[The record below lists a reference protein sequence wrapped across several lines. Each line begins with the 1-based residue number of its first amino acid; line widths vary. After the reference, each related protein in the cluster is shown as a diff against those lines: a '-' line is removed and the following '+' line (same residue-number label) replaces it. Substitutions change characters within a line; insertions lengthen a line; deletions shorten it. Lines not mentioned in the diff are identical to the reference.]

1 MYHARS
7 IVQATKLLSGEHE
20 KEVKAAIE
28 GVNPMWLE
36 NWFDGLTYCT
46 WNGLGQK
53 LTDEK
58 IYGALDKLSAA
69 NINITNLII
78 DDNWQSLD
86 YAGQGQ
92 FQYGWTEFEADRNT
106 FPNGLKATV
115 SKIRNDHPN
124 IQHVAVWHAIM
135 GYWGGLSPNGH
146 LAKTYDSVRVVRED
160 AERRNLPLGGAM
172 TVVSGKDVG
181 RFYNDFYSFLAD
193 AGIDAVKTDA
203 QFILDTIVKP
213 TDRRELI
220 RAYLDAWTVNSLR
233 HFSVKAISCS
243 MLKTFVVIHLLLG
256 GSLTS
261 VLFFTPSTRQ
271 IVDLTTNTYHS
282 VTNSSN
288 TLLQPNAY

>member
-1 MYHARS
+1 MYQARS
-7 IVQATKLLSGEHE
+7 LVQTAKLLSGEHE
-20 KEVKAAIE
+20 KEIKAAKD
-28 GVNPMWLE
+28 GVNAMWLE

-46 WNGLGQK
+46 WNGLGQR

-58 IYGALDKLSAA
+58 IYNALNQLSSA

-86 YAGQGQ
+86 YAGHGQ
-92 FQYGWTEFEADRNT
+92 FQYGWNEFEADRNT

-115 SKIRNDHPN
+115 SKIRKEHPN

-135 GYWGGLSPNGH
+135 GYWGGLSPDGH
-146 LAKTYDSVRVVRED
+146 LAKTYDSIRVVRED

-172 TVVSGKDVG
+172 TVVSEKDVG
-181 RFYNDFYSFLAD
+181 RFYNDFYSFLSD

-220 RAYLDAWTVNSLR
+220 RAYLDAWTVSSLKY
-233 HFSVKAISCS
+233 FSIKAISCS
-243 MLKTFVVIHLLLG
+243 MFF
-256 GSLTS
+256 SSFS
-261 VLFFTPSTRQ
+261 VLLPTCPVIYCPLKHGDIYPT
-271 IVDLTTNTYHS
+271 
-282 VTNSSN
+282 
-288 TLLQPNAY
+288 